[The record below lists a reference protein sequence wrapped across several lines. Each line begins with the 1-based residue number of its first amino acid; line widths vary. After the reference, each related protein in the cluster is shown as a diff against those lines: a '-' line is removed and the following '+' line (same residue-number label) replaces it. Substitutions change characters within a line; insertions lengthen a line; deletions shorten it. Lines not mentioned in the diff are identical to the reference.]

1 MTAASRPL
9 RLLVAAGGTGGHIF
23 PALAVVEQLET
34 DAEGALD
41 VTFLGSA
48 NRMEATM
55 IPRYGYSYTAMPIRG
70 FTGLFRWATL
80 ALPWRILASELIA
93 LRVMKQFRPDVVLA
107 TGAYISYPVGRVATR
122 LGIPLVLMESN
133 VNPGK
138 TNAALAPKATAII
151 ATFAESVQM
160 FSGVSPNRIHVF
172 GNPVRKQI
180 FQAPLK
186 AAARQQLGL
195 MEEMPTVLV
204 VGGSLGARSINQA
217 VQAMVHRWAST
228 RTAPAFQMIWQTGA
242 DFTPNIAPHL
252 QNHIITTPFLES
264 MGTAYAAADL
274 VVSRSGAT
282 TIAELGV
289 MGLPAV
295 LVPLPSASTN
305 EQRRNA
311 EIVERSG
318 AAIVVDDAELKNSL
332 ADVIEALM
340 VDRRRRE
347 MMASAMR
354 TLGKPMAAE
363 HAAQLIRQLAHEH
376 SAS

>member
-1 MTAASRPL
+1 
-9 RLLVAAGGTGGHIF
+9 
-23 PALAVVEQLET
+23 
-34 DAEGALD
+34 
-41 VTFLGSA
+41 
-48 NRMEATM
+48 
-55 IPRYGYSYTAMPIRG
+55 
-70 FTGLFRWATL
+70 
-80 ALPWRILASELIA
+80 
-93 LRVMKQFRPDVVLA
+93 
-107 TGAYISYPVGRVATR
+107 
-122 LGIPLVLMESN
+122 
-133 VNPGK
+133 
-138 TNAALAPKATAII
+138 
-151 ATFAESVQM
+151 
-160 FSGVSPNRIHVF
+160 
-172 GNPVRKQI
+172 
-180 FQAPLK
+180 
-186 AAARQQLGL
+186 
-195 MEEMPTVLV
+195 
-204 VGGSLGARSINQA
+204 
-217 VQAMVHRWAST
+217 MVHRWAST

>member
-34 DAEGALD
+34 DTEGVLD

-48 NRMEATM
+48 NRMEATL

-80 ALPWRILASELIA
+80 ALPWRILASEIIA
-93 LRVMKQFRPDVVLA
+93 LRVMKRFQPDVVLA

-138 TNAALAPKATAII
+138 TNAALAAKATAVV
-151 ATFAESVQM
+151 ATFQESVAL
-160 FSGVSPNRIHVF
+160 FKGVSPERIHVF

-195 MEEMPTVLV
+195 IEETPTVLI

-217 VQAMVHRWAST
+217 VQAMVHRWAVT
-228 RTAPAFQMIWQTGA
+228 KTAPSFQVIWQTGA
-242 DFTPNIAPHL
+242 DFTPQIAEHL
-252 QNHIITTPFLES
+252 QSQVVTTPFLES
-264 MGTAYAAADL
+264 MGTAYAAADV

-289 MGLPAV
+289 MGLPAL

-311 EIVERSG
+311 EIVACSG
-318 AAIVVDDAELKNSL
+318 AAIVVDDAELMDSI
-332 ADVIEALM
+332 ADLIEALM

-347 MMASAMR
+347 TMATAMKR
-354 TLGKPMAAE
+354 FGTPQAAE
-363 HAAQLIRQLAHEH
+363 HTAALIRQIAYER
-376 SAS
+376 SGS